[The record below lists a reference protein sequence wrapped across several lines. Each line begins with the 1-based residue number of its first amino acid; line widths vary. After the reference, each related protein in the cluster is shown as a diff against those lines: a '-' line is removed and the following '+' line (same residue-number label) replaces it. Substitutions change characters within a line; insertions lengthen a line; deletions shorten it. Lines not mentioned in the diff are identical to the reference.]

1 MTKQTGTII
10 TIVVGVLAFLC
21 CTVPSC
27 IAGIMIFAGQG
38 TWNTQFGPG
47 GQTGTIPTAWGIAP
61 CCLSILALVVPLL
74 LWVFLVRGKE
84 NGSVGEITPGGDI
97 TPGEDI
103 PG

>member
-10 TIVVGVLAFLC
+10 TIAAGVLAFLC
-21 CTVPSC
+21 CTIPLC
-27 IAGIMIFAGQG
+27 LLGIAIFAELIPWSSDV
-38 TWNTQFGPG
+38 TS
-47 GQTGTIPTAWGIAP
+47 QTGPIEAAWGIAP
-61 CCLSILALVVPLL
+61 CCLSILVLVVPLL

>member
-10 TIVVGVLAFLC
+10 TIVAGVLAFLC
-21 CTVPSC
+21 CTIPLC
-27 IAGIMIFAGQG
+27 LLGIAIFAEL
-38 TWNTQFGPG
+38 
-47 GQTGTIPTAWGIAP
+47 IPWSIEAAWGIAP
-61 CCLSILALVVPLL
+61 CCLSILVLVVPLL